1 MSFDRYSMDV
11 VCAQCGRPF
20 GDHIGMECPRP
31 YRTQFS
37 PRDTTTTLDTEPKM
51 KLTNIPEYINC
62 KDIEIA
68 WAIALLLQQ
77 QGYMINSNI
86 GFTQGVKENVTDG
99 TCLSTRDKRVA
110 RYSDNHTS
118 KPGPV
123 FSSLLDFI
131 THCTP
136 PEIRIGS
143 YAAEIKPKGV
153 QVGCTFVPWETVEQ
167 LLAQRKAL

>member
-1 MSFDRYSMDV
+1 M
-11 VCAQCGRPF
+11 P
-20 GDHIGMECPRP
+20 
-31 YRTQFS
+31 
-37 PRDTTTTLDTEPKM
+37 TTIQNTVQSKGHNNTHNIATTTEPKM

-86 GFTQGVKENVTDG
+86 GFTQDVKENVTDG
-99 TCLSTRDKRVA
+99 TCLSIRGNVVA

>member
-1 MSFDRYSMDV
+1 
-11 VCAQCGRPF
+11 
-20 GDHIGMECPRP
+20 
-31 YRTQFS
+31 
-37 PRDTTTTLDTEPKM
+37 M

-77 QGYMINSNI
+77 QGYKIDSNM
-86 GFTQGVKENVTDG
+86 GFSKGVKENVTNG
-99 TCLSTRDKRVA
+99 TCLSTHGKVVTRW
-110 RYSDNHTS
+110 SDSLTS

-131 THCTP
+131 NHCTP
-136 PEIRIGS
+136 PEICIGS
-143 YAAEIKPKGV
+143 YAAEVKPTGV